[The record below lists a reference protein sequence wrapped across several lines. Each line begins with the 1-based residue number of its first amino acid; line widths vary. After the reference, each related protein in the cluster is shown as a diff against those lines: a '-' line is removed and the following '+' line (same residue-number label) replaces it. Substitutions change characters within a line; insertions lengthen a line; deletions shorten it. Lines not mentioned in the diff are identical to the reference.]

1 MNTFGD
7 RVRARRTELGMTQGS
22 LAKAVGMKSQSGI
35 GNIECGRNDGSR
47 FLLPLSKALKVRP
60 LWLQYGQGEK
70 EAPAAETATQEQ
82 ENVPSLSIISSSED
96 EEKRII
102 EAYRNALP
110 EEQEVIKTILFS
122 KQGASPAWLNPLVA
136 LSLTGII
143 QQAKS
148 WLEAKVNQTARS
160 A

>member
-1 MNTFGD
+1 MDTFGD
-7 RVRARRTELGMTQGS
+7 RVRARRTELGMTQGT

-35 GNIECGRNDGSR
+35 GNIESGRNDGSR
-47 FLLPLSKALKVRP
+47 FLLELAKALKVRP

-70 EAPAAETATQEQ
+70 EAPVVETISQEQ
-82 ENVPSLSIISSSED
+82 ENPPPNLCIISSSED

-110 EEQEVIKTILFS
+110 EEQEVIKTILF
-122 KQGASPAWLNPLVA
+122 KEGASSGWLSPLIA

-148 WLEAKVNQTARS
+148 WLETKVNQNARS